1 MKNIILHFQNIS
13 LFCISIASLFSVIN
27 YNIYKNNIYFE
38 QLLPIVFIHSIIDF
52 FLTNSIDLK
61 IHHIFVFSI
70 ILLNNNNNNVL
81 IEDRFIIIYSLL
93 KTEISSIFYILKYY
107 IPNNTIYATIN
118 NLTFYITFLKF
129 RIIDNYLEIF
139 NNNTIDIII
148 NKYLYKNY
156 FIKYYLIISLYG
168 LYILNIYWFFI
179 LTKILYKVINKK
191 FITKK

>member
-1 MKNIILHFQNIS
+1 M
-13 LFCISIASLFSVIN
+13 
-27 YNIYKNNIYFE
+27 
-38 QLLPIVFIHSIIDF
+38 
-52 FLTNSIDLK
+52 
-61 IHHIFVFSI
+61 
-70 ILLNNNNNNVL
+70 LNNNNNNVL